1 MIIKLG
7 IQLHDKLGPMVKGR
21 LRARAGCD
29 ASSFRETLERC
40 SVGGYRV
47 RDKLGLISSMVKW

>member
-7 IQLHDKLGPMVKGR
+7 IQLHDKLGPVVKGK

-29 ASSFRETLERC
+29 ASSLRETLERR

-47 RDKLGLISSMVKW
+47 RDKLDLISYIVKW